1 MRWFHKPRDPYGF
14 YLTSIFSYNVKSF
27 LLRWG
32 KRCTFLGQAVKLAGT
47 SFKEKWFLLIAM
59 IPLPWPS
66 WLTVM
71 KTIGYKER
79 HVEYLKYTQL
89 LCVNH
94 ILTKPGEI
102 NQNIFYYFK
111 ALREITSSVIETS
124 HDKIHIFFSVKGRY
138 INSHFLFVKPYLD

>member
-1 MRWFHKPRDPYGF
+1 
-14 YLTSIFSYNVKSF
+14 
-27 LLRWG
+27 
-32 KRCTFLGQAVKLAGT
+32 
-47 SFKEKWFLLIAM
+47 
-59 IPLPWPS
+59 
-66 WLTVM
+66 M

-94 ILTKPGEI
+94 ILTKLGEI

-124 HDKIHIFFSVKGRY
+124 HDKIHIFFQSKED
-138 INSHFLFVKPYLD
+138 I